1 VVSGSHNFCYT
12 VPYWVS
18 NVVVTDGVCKMNAPP
33 FEYVGTG
40 LLALGFV
47 GIGVFLLVAVVI
59 FTFKQIFKKEK

>member
-1 VVSGSHNFCYT
+1 
-12 VPYWVS
+12 
-18 NVVVTDGVCKMNAPP
+18 MNAPP